1 MSRPRLKSGPPEE
14 VRARTPAAPTH
25 DSLGWVRRRE
35 DFAVQHSRILKLVK
49 GNGVDTLPSDLT
61 LPSPDGRTIGVRVA
75 GAEEGPLVIYLHG
88 SPSSRLDVDYLHS
101 RSQRRGVRL
110 VGIDRPGYGLSTPMA
125 FTFASVAHDVGV
137 VADAFGAPH
146 FAVIGQSSGAPYAL
160 ATASELPERV
170 TAVAEAGGGMPY
182 LPGSTQWEE
191 LSDGEKQGLMLA
203 GTDDVEAERL
213 LAEADLPFVEQLA
226 LSDSEIEAT
235 WMSMLEPADQAV
247 LAAGFGRLIGPSVR
261 EALRQGQVGWAR
273 DNLVRMPRW
282 DFDMRAITAPATI
295 WIGLQDRGRV
305 EGARWVAGQIPGA
318 VLRELPDHGHF
329 VAFELWDE
337 VLDSLRV

>member
-1 MSRPRLKSGPPEE
+1 MNG
-14 VRARTPAAPTH
+14 
-25 DSLGWVRRRE
+25 DSQ
-35 DFAVQHSRILKLVK
+35 AM
-49 GNGVDTLPSDLT
+49 LPKDLT
-61 LPSPDGRTIGVRVA
+61 LPSPDGRIIGVRVA
-75 GAEEGPLVIYLHG
+75 GAAEGPLVIYLHG
-88 SPSSRLDVDYLHS
+88 SPSSRLDVDYMHS

-125 FTFASVAHDVGV
+125 FTFASVARDAGV
-137 VADAFGAPH
+137 VADAFGASH
-146 FAVIGQSSGAPYAL
+146 FGVMGQSSGAPYAL

-170 TAVAEAGGGMPY
+170 TAVAEAGGGMPFT
-182 LPGSTQWEE
+182 PGSAQWEL
-191 LSDGEKQGLMLA
+191 LSDGEKQGVLLA

-226 LSDSEIEAT
+226 LSDSEMEAV
-235 WMSMLEPADQAV
+235 WMAMVAPADKAV
-247 LAAGFGRLIGPSVR
+247 MAAGFGRLVGPTVR

-282 DFDMRAITAPATI
+282 DFDLRAITTPTTI
-295 WIGLQDRGRV
+295 WIGLQDKGNV
-305 EGARWVAGQIPGA
+305 EGARWVADQVPGA
-318 VLRELPDHGHF
+318 VLRELPEHGHF